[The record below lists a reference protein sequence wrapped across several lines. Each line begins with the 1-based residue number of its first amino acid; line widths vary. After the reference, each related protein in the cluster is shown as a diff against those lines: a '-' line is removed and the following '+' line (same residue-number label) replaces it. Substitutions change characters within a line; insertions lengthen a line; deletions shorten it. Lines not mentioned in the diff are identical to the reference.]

1 VTTGAAFDEFSTAG
15 AIDAAT
21 AAPVT
26 TTFSDL
32 EQFTLEAGVRQ
43 YVGDF
48 GNGFTGIRPYVGATA
63 GAVRTND
70 VEAVQS
76 SAAFATAGNPSG
88 VDAPIQIL
96 EWSYGTN
103 GRSLL
108 GSSSYPWTYVLL
120 SI

>member
-1 VTTGAAFDEFSTAG
+1 MR
-15 AIDAAT
+15 
-21 AAPVT
+21 
-26 TTFSDL
+26 L
-32 EQFTLEAGVRQ
+32 QQ

-63 GAVRTND
+63 GAVRTSD

-96 EWSYGTN
+96 ESGWNPTASGVVGAEWQVGPVFAVGAEAGIRWQDNPN
-103 GRSLL
+103 GLTGPTEDRFSVPVRIR
-108 GSSSYPWTYVLL
+108 GRMSF
-120 SI
+120 